1 MIEVQAKSYT
11 KVIDKGPQK
20 YRTFARSNE
29 QLGQD

>member
-20 YRTFARSNE
+20 YDARSNE